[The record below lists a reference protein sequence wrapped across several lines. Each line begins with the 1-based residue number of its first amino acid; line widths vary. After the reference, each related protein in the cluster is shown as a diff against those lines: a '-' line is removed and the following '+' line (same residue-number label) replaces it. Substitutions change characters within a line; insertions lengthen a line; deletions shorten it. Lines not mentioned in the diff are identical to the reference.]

1 MQKAATG
8 KAEPIIGII
17 GTVGYFIY
25 GAFTTRGLEGD
36 IPSSKL
42 MFMVSA
48 ISSSASTILSS
59 AASTSSSSSSDDLAS
74 LEAQLA
80 EKQAA
85 LSQTQDEQEK
95 ATIEKSIETLEA
107 KIAKIEATESGK
119 GQASASS
126 KPAAAAPGEFSGE
139 SERIGTKNFDETS
152 EFGSRTAY
160 V

>member
-1 MQKAATG
+1 
-8 KAEPIIGII
+8 
-17 GTVGYFIY
+17 
-25 GAFTTRGLEGD
+25 
-36 IPSSKL
+36 
-42 MFMVSA
+42 MVSA

-80 EKQAA
+80 EKQAAA

-126 KPAAAAPGEFSGE
+126 KPAAAAPGEFSGK

>member
-8 KAEPIIGII
+8 EAEPIIGII
-17 GTVGYFIY
+17 STVRYFIY

-85 LSQTQDEQEK
+85 ALSQTQDEQEK

-107 KIAKIEATESGK
+107 KIEATESGK

-126 KPAAAAPGEFSGE
+126 KPAGAAPGEFSGE